1 MTFDWT
7 MRSLLAGIGGV
18 VGCLVSVSL
27 GAYGVAV
34 LFALIAVAGWGTF
47 LYLVRNP
54 PASG

>member
-34 LFALIAVAGWGTF
+34 LFALIAVAGWGIF